1 MMLTH
6 SLGLLTDLYQL
17 TMAYGYWKQQKHN
30 VDSVFHL
37 FFRHLPFQGGFTI
50 AAGLESV
57 IHYIENFRFEE
68 TDLHYLAGLKSA
80 QDTPLFPQEFL
91 KELSHMCMTVDMDAV
106 PEGSVVFPFE
116 PLIRVRGPLIQAQL
130 LETILLNQIN
140 FASLIA
146 TKAARVCLAAA
157 GDPVM
162 EFGLR
167 RAQGMDGA
175 MTASRSAYIGGCDAT
190 SNVLAGKMFGIPVV
204 GTHAH
209 SWVMVFDSE
218 RSAFEAYA
226 DAFPDNSIFLVDTYD
241 TLQGVREA
249 IEVAKQMQRQ
259 GHRFIG
265 IRLDS
270 GDLAYLSIQARQL
283 LDAAGFE
290 DALIVA
296 SNNLDE
302 WIIADL
308 KRQGAQIHMWGVGTS
323 LVTGKEHSSLDG
335 VYKLSALRYGPN
347 RPWVDRLKLSEQ
359 MIKISNPGIL
369 QVRRFFSR
377 QEAMA
382 DMIYDTQLGIEAP
395 SAIIDPMDAT
405 RRKEILKNWTSQ
417 DLLVPILRQG
427 KCVYNIPCLENV
439 RAYSKEQLGL
449 FHRSIQRFTH
459 PHLYPVGMEP
469 QLYERKV
476 ALVTKLRQDVRARA
490 RRGGEA

>member
-1 MMLTH
+1 
-6 SLGLLTDLYQL
+6 
-17 TMAYGYWKQQKHN
+17 
-30 VDSVFHL
+30 
-37 FFRHLPFQGGFTI
+37 
-50 AAGLESV
+50 
-57 IHYIENFRFEE
+57 
-68 TDLHYLAGLKSA
+68 
-80 QDTPLFPQEFL
+80 
-91 KELSHMCMTVDMDAV
+91 
-106 PEGSVVFPFE
+106 
-116 PLIRVRGPLIQAQL
+116 
-130 LETILLNQIN
+130 
-140 FASLIA
+140 
-146 TKAARVCLAAA
+146 
-157 GDPVM
+157 
-162 EFGLR
+162 
-167 RAQGMDGA
+167 
-175 MTASRSAYIGGCDAT
+175 
-190 SNVLAGKMFGIPVV
+190 
-204 GTHAH
+204 
-209 SWVMVFDSE
+209 
-218 RSAFEAYA
+218 
-226 DAFPDNSIFLVDTYD
+226 
-241 TLQGVREA
+241 
-249 IEVAKQMQRQ
+249 MQRQ